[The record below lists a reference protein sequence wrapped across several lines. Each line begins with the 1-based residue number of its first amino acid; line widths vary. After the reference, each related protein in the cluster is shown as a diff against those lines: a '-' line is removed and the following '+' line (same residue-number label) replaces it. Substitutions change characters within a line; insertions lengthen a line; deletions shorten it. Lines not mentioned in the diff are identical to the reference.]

1 MRQLKRRS
9 FIMKTFKTIART
21 LLVAAMLSA
30 SFGSSLYADANKGQ
44 KYYLK
49 SLKSKFEM
57 NGTQFA
63 GQHTQDE
70 WEELFED
77 KGEGFIKEYSL
88 KYPKAEKFLQNP
100 KSWKKLQH
108 IRDFAVKYSSDS
120 GNVPSCG

>member
-1 MRQLKRRS
+1 
-9 FIMKTFKTIART
+9 MKTFQNMTKT
-21 LLVAAMLSA
+21 LLVALMLTTAAGSA
-30 SFGSSLYADANKGQ
+30 LHADVKTGQ

-49 SLKSKFEM
+49 SLKGKLGM

-70 WEELFED
+70 WEALFENR
-77 KGEGFIKEYSL
+77 GEGFIREYSN
-88 KYPKAEKFLQNP
+88 KYPDAKVFLQNP

-108 IRDFAVKYSSDS
+108 IRDFAIEYGSDS

>member
-1 MRQLKRRS
+1 
-9 FIMKTFKTIART
+9 MKTFQNMTKT
-21 LLVAAMLSA
+21 LLVALMLTTAAGSA
-30 SFGSSLYADANKGQ
+30 LHADVKTGQ

-49 SLKSKFEM
+49 SLKSKVGM

-70 WEELFED
+70 WKELFENQ
-77 KGEGFIKEYSL
+77 GEGFIQEYSN
-88 KYPKAEKFLQNP
+88 KYPDAAKFLHNP

-108 IRDFAVKYSSDS
+108 IRDFAIEYGSDS

>member
-1 MRQLKRRS
+1 
-9 FIMKTFKTIART
+9 MKTFKTISRT
-21 LLVAAMLSA
+21 LLVAAMLSTA
-30 SFGSSLYADANKGQ
+30 IGSSLYADANKGQ

-49 SLKSKFEM
+49 SLKSKFSM

-88 KYPKAEKFLQNP
+88 KYPKAQKFLQNP

>member
-1 MRQLKRRS
+1 
-9 FIMKTFKTIART
+9 MKTFQNISKT
-21 LLVAAMLSA
+21 LLVALMLTTAVGSA
-30 SFGSSLYADANKGQ
+30 LNADVKTGQ

-49 SLKSKFEM
+49 ILKSKLGM

-70 WEELFED
+70 WEELFENQ
-77 KGEGFIKEYSL
+77 GEGFIKEYSAQ
-88 KYPKAEKFLQNP
+88 YPNAAIFLQNP

-108 IRDFAVKYSSDS
+108 IRDFAIEYGSDS